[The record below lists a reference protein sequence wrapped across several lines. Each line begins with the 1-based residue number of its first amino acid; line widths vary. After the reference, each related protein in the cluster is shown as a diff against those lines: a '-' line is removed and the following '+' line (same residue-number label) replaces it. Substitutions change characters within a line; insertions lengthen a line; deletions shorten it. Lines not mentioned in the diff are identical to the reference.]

1 MLRSLMKKT
10 KAAPMAIYPT
20 KKRKKV
26 NVCRPS
32 SSPSDRKAGNPVS
45 GSIAPGVMSAAETVD
60 AIARA
65 KVAIKS
71 RLVVR
76 ENFSEIMLFSL
87 FADYYS
93 YKLMF
98 ISAIQNGGF

>member
-1 MLRSLMKKT
+1 
-10 KAAPMAIYPT
+10 
-20 KKRKKV
+20 
-26 NVCRPS
+26 
-32 SSPSDRKAGNPVS
+32 
-45 GSIAPGVMSAAETVD
+45 VD

-87 FADYYS
+87 FSDSYS

-98 ISAIQNGGF
+98 TSSIQNGSF